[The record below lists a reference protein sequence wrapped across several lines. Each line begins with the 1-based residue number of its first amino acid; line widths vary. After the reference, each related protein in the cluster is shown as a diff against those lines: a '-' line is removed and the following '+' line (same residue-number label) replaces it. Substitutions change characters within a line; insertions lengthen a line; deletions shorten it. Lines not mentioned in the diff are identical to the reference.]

1 MQISSSLEVFSQM
14 SDNDVNEIYTEL
26 KKETKKVTNR
36 NLLESKVKNIV
47 KTISLLKWHLGLDAQ
62 DVEKDMSDLK
72 VNQLR
77 DIHQTMR
84 QTLVGARTRKQKLQ
98 KIARMMQV
106 VDYFLQF

>member
-1 MQISSSLEVFSQM
+1 MQISASLEVFSQM
-14 SDNDVNEIYTEL
+14 SDRDVHEIYTDL
-26 KKETKKVTNR
+26 KKETKKVTSR
-36 NLLESKVKNIV
+36 DLLETKVKNV
-47 KTISLLKWHLGLDAQ
+47 VRTIALLKWHLGLETQDA
-62 DVEKDMSDLK
+62 EKDMSGLT